1 MLLSSRAFL
10 HRKFKLLISE
20 PQFPLK
26 KPLKK
31 SLTQLVLLSSS
42 PKRVMIVR
50 KPKMP
55 RPFLIPKSTSQ
66 VKSLTQLL
74 KCMLS
79 RVLHSCQVSK
89 IKLHG
94 YKLLK
99 NWLPSQSWSNNNN
112 FSSSLM
118 NIRLKASFQVN
129 SNMPNQK
136 LTRIRQRSIPL
147 TFSAT
152 AVPNTTTELTH

>member
-1 MLLSSRAFL
+1 MLLSSLASL

-79 RVLHSCQVSK
+79 RVLHSCPVSK

-99 NWLPSQSWSNNNN
+99 NWLPNQSWSKNN

-136 LTRIRQRSIPL
+136 LTRIRHPL
-147 TFSAT
+147 MFMTFSAT